1 VEHGQH
7 HSSSSHSHDSHD
19 DEDHGHGGGEEPI
32 IVKKMSP
39 NETVAQSLN
48 AHGVIAEPVAHGTH
62 PLEGQPCY
70 SHKFSSNPRFTTNKG
85 MVKIRNR
92 NFDLVQVVQKH

>member
-1 VEHGQH
+1 
-7 HSSSSHSHDSHD
+7 
-19 DEDHGHGGGEEPI
+19 
-32 IVKKMSP
+32 MAP
-39 NETVAQSLN
+39 NELVTANLGKSGVVAEAITL
-48 AHGVIAEPVAHGTH
+48 GTH

-85 MVKIRNR
+85 MVRIRNR

>member
-1 VEHGQH
+1 MEHAH
-7 HSSSSHSHDSHD
+7 HSSHSHDSHD
-19 DEDHGHGGGEEPI
+19 DEEHGHGGEEPI

-48 AHGVIAEPVAHGTH
+48 ANGVVAEPVAHGTH
-62 PLEGQPCY
+62 PLESQPCY